1 MKIIE
6 VESNQVLPIRHQVLW
21 PDKPLEFCKV
31 EGDVDAR
38 HFAIELEQKLISVAS
53 IYFSQYMNENIKK
66 ARLRKFATLPDYQNK
81 GFGSQLLK
89 HILNVLETE
98 NVSTLWLDASQSA
111 ISFYKQF
118 GFSNE
123 DNREV
128 FFKSNIPYVKM
139 EKKIL

>member
-81 GFGSQLLK
+81 GFGSQLIK
-89 HILNVLETE
+89 HILNVLERE
-98 NVSTLWLDASQSA
+98 NVSTLWLDARQSA

>member
-81 GFGSQLLK
+81 GFGSQLIK
-89 HILNVLETE
+89 HILNVLERE
-98 NVSTLWLDASQSA
+98 NVSTLWLDARQSA

-118 GFSNE
+118 
-123 DNREV
+123 
-128 FFKSNIPYVKM
+128 
-139 EKKIL
+139 

>member
-53 IYFSQYMNENIKK
+53 IYFSQDMKENIKK

-81 GFGSQLLK
+81 GFGSQLIK
-89 HILNVLETE
+89 HILNVLERE
-98 NVSTLWLDASQSA
+98 NVSTLWLDARQSA

>member
-6 VESNQVLPIRHQVLW
+6 VESSQVLPIRHQVLW

-81 GFGSQLLK
+81 GFGSQLIK
-89 HILNVLETE
+89 HILNVLERE
-98 NVSTLWLDASQSA
+98 NVSTLWLDARQSA